1 MAITDVNDAY
11 HNVRIDPNQAHSF
24 CYTVGD
30 LVFIDFR
37 LMFEWTGLPGSFGV
51 MASAAERSHCNA
63 DLSNVQLLPEG
74 VKMMEHVEIVYRW
87 DVGDP
92 TPVPPDA
99 KNRASKG
106 GKLSSPFHT
115 VVYVDDHGLIRAQQS
130 DEDKISFSRVGLVC
144 IGLCTTFWA
153 GRAGRDTHPS
163 AQKEVELEHKTL
175 EFLGFV
181 INPHTLEI
189 SVTTKKAQAIKCSV
203 LPAS

>member
-63 DLSNVQLLPEG
+63 DLSSVQLLPEG

-92 TPVPPDA
+92 TPVPPTQ
-99 KNRASKG
+99 KIVRARGESCRA
-106 GKLSSPFHT
+106 LST
-115 VVYVDDHGLIRAQQS
+115 RWYM
-130 DEDKISFSRVGLVC
+130 
-144 IGLCTTFWA
+144 
-153 GRAGRDTHPS
+153 
-163 AQKEVELEHKTL
+163 
-175 EFLGFV
+175 
-181 INPHTLEI
+181 
-189 SVTTKKAQAIKCSV
+189 
-203 LPAS
+203 